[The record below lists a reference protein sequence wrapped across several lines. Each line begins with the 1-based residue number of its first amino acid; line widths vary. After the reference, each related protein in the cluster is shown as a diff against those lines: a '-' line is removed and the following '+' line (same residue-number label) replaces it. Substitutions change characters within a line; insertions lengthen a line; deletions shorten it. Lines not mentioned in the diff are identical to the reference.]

1 MTTWIVTKQGP
12 IDRRPPG
19 TDVTGLY
26 DAETMAR
33 LELEGYVR
41 PKSKK
46 SKAKAKDAE
55 VTDGS

>member
-41 PKSKK
+41 PKSKNSK
-46 SKAKAKDAE
+46 AKAKAKDA
-55 VTDGS
+55 